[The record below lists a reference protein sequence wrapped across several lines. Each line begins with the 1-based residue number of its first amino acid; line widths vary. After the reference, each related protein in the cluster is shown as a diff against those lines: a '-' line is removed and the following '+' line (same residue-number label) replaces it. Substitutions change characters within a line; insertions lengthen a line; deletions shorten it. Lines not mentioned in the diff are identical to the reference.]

1 MLLLSTRVASPA
13 PSPTAMSNPSL
24 PAPSVPARY
33 LPLNLVLR
41 QMVPAPT
48 SQIIWPARRR
58 I

>member
-48 SQIIWPARRR
+48 SQII
-58 I
+58 